1 MKQNTNNCEM
11 VQDLIPL
18 YSEGLCSDVS
28 RKIVKEHTASCENCR
43 QLLTQIPA
51 DAVPDTPMPDES
63 KPFRKVHK
71 KMKRIRLRNVILSVA
86 LAAVVIPVGVLTVGE
101 IIKVPFVPSFTTV
114 MQSIEVRMMMKK
126 LFSGDID
133 GYMKHITWAESM
145 DLTGMEI
152 DISEFE
158 ELRRQD
164 TENLR
169 NAYEAA
175 YGDAKIK
182 RIDVESMHVG
192 SLHTSSA
199 VLTFATA
206 ELADGRVV
214 DMQFNKDFDG
224 LYSATVMGRT
234 AGNDAAETAFE
245 RTVNFTECHAL
256 VPYGFFEYLLK
267 TDGEYLTL
275 NDIRGRMPGILERFQ
290 DDYDEQV
297 KKSMTVFY
305 QKDYLV
311 EDCILTLRF
320 DEEKQ
325 MLYYETVLVAE
336 DVQGTAIMK
345 TKLYHTYEGLIP
357 PEEDMITIYQHG
369 CTDALASDLA
379 NLFG

>member
-18 YSEGLCSDVS
+18 YSEGLCSDMS
-28 RKIVKEHTASCENCR
+28 RKIVEGHMAACETCR

-51 DAVPDTPMPDES
+51 DAVQDTTITDES

-71 KMKRIRLRNVILSVA
+71 KMKKSRLRNVILSVA
-86 LAAVVIPVGVLTVGE
+86 LAAVVIPVGILTVGE
-101 IIKVPFVPSFTTV
+101 ILKMPFVPSFTTV

-133 GYMKHITWAESM
+133 GYMQHITWSEAM
-145 DLTGMEI
+145 DLAGIEI

-164 TENLR
+164 TENIR

-175 YGDAKIK
+175 YRDAKIK

-199 VLTFATA
+199 VLTYATA

-245 RTVNFTECHAL
+245 RAVNFTECHAL
-256 VPYGFFEYLLK
+256 LPYSFFEYLLR
-267 TDGEYLTL
+267 TDGEYLSL
-275 NDIRGRMPGILERFQ
+275 NDIRGRMSGILERFQ
-290 DDYDEQV
+290 DAYDEQV
-297 KKSMTVFY
+297 NKSMTAFY

-320 DEEKQ
+320 DEEQQ

-336 DVQGTAIMK
+336 DAEGTAIMK

-357 PEEDMITIYQHG
+357 PAEDMITVYQDG
-369 CTDALASDLA
+369 CTDALAADLMTF
-379 NLFG
+379 FG